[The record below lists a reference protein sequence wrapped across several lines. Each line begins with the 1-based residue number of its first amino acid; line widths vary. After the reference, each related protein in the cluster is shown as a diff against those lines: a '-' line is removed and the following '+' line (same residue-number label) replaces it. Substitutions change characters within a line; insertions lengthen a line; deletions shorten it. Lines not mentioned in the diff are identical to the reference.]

1 MTRVELNEI
10 IKVFQKVYGEKFKID
25 QSGFNIWYECIGE
38 LRFDV
43 SMKAANE
50 YVKKSQYPPTIADI
64 RNEYNA
70 LWEEHMALVRHINE
84 SFESAAGYYP
94 MIDEGQRD
102 RGKKIFV
109 DVIGKTDRENR
120 ERLAQRIAQR
130 IIESVR
136 KCEAGTGNTIEPFD
150 KCMERV
156 TDEFRSGE
164 KCNR

>member
-1 MTRVELNEI
+1 MTRDELKKI
-10 IKVFQKVYGEKFKID
+10 IKVLMDSYGEKFKME
-25 QSGFNIWYECIGE
+25 QSIFNIWCDTMMD

-43 SMKAANE
+43 CMKAARE
-50 YVKKSQYPPTIADI
+50 YVRKSQFPPTIADI